1 MGFQFGVHVMMADL
15 GLSGSYHMR
24 TDIRV
29 DDETWSRHANAHDTV
44 ECRRFE
50 FQKGKERKHILY

>member
-29 DDETWSRHANAHDTV
+29 DDETWSKHANVHMTV
-44 ECRRFE
+44 ECRPLSFRRVR
-50 FQKGKERKHILY
+50 GGNILN